1 MKKLLLLLLTSYTLM
16 ADALPQSITTTI
28 KSINNNG
35 QITLA
40 TSVPKGM
47 SGIIVH
53 NYGNGLTAITNAVVS
68 GANGKATLLSYTA
81 MPHDNIP
88 NIKTA
93 SKVNDKVVLGNFYN
107 NALIIAPNA
116 AIYAAIS
123 KKFKKTWIHPDRFA
137 LDFMHDSQSAIT
149 LDNIKKF
156 AKKNQV
162 GLVLIY
168 SNSGLLFLDPISQ
181 KVIGKT
187 KVFGN
192 AKETMNPFYARFEQM
207 DTSTFGM
214 SNVTLTDY
222 YKAVNAITS
231 EK

>member
-28 KSINNNG
+28 KSINKNG

-40 TSVPKGM
+40 TAVPKGM
-47 SGIIVH
+47 SGIVVH

-68 GANGKATLLSYTA
+68 GTNGKATLFNYTA
-81 MPHDNIP
+81 IPHDNIP
-88 NIKTA
+88 NINTT

-107 NALIIAPNA
+107 NTLVIAPNS
-116 AIYAAIS
+116 AIYTAIT

-137 LDFMHDSQSAIT
+137 LDFMRESQSAIS
-149 LDNIKKF
+149 LDNIQEF

-181 KVIGKT
+181 KIIGKT

-214 SNVTLTDY
+214 SSISLTDY
-222 YKAVNAITS
+222 YTAVQAIT
-231 EK
+231 K